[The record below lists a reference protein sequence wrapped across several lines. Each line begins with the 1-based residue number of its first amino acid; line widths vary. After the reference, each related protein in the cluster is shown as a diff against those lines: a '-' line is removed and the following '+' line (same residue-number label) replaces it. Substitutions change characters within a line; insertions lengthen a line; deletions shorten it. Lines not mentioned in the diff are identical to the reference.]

1 MIMRRRGAARRAA
14 RTAAPLAPGLAL
26 LAAGLAVSG
35 AGTAAAAAAPA
46 SPVRCTGGVGDVPAL
61 VEAVRA
67 GGSVLLAPGCTYRV
81 TRKYGATSVLPTITT
96 DTALNGR
103 GATIAWEG
111 SENVLSAFDVE
122 GPVRFSLRSL
132 VVTSSRLPLPSL
144 VRSRNARSVTVQN
157 SMVVGKASQGTGLSE
172 GLDALLGAG
181 PEPRPA
187 TGLAEGGDPAA
198 SGAHGTADAFSGVTP
213 GAIAGRSPAAEAGSG
228 VGLPGAGSR
237 GEVRGNGSDVGGCG
251 GAKSRPRSPAS
262 MPGGAIAPGL
272 APAPGLVSGL
282 RGRPAEGRP
291 CKTRAVT
298 NVATAAGA
306 KHTACCV
313 LRR

>member
-26 LAAGLAVSG
+26 LAAGLAVP
-35 AGTAAAAAAPA
+35 GTAAAAAAPA

-61 VEAVRA
+61 VAAVRA
-67 GGSVLLAPGCTYRV
+67 GGAVVLAPGCTYRV

-111 SENVLSAFDVE
+111 AEDVVSAFDVE

-144 VRSRNARSVTVQN
+144 VRSRDARSVTVHN

-172 GLDALLGAG
+172 GLDGLLGAG
-181 PEPRPA
+181 PEPRPV

-198 SGAHGTADAFSGVTP
+198 SGVHGTADAFSGVTP
-213 GAIAGRSPAAEAGSG
+213 GAIAGQSPAAEAGSG
-228 VGLPGAGSR
+228 VSLPGAGSR
-237 GEVRGNGSDVGGCG
+237 GEGRGAARPSARAAARRAARGRRPRRRAARSRR
-251 GAKSRPRSPAS
+251 ASRPRRASQLRRGSRPRRASRPVCAAGPPRAVPAR
-262 MPGGAIAPGL
+262 
-272 APAPGLVSGL
+272 PAP
-282 RGRPAEGRP
+282 
-291 CKTRAVT
+291 
-298 NVATAAGA
+298 
-306 KHTACCV
+306 
-313 LRR
+313 